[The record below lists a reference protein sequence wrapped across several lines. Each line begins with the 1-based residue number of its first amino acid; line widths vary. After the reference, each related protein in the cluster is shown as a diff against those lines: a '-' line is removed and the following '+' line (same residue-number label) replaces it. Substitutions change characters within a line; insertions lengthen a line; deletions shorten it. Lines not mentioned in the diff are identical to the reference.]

1 VSEGKAQGRASSY
14 RWLSAIG
21 YALLT
26 FAALSGLGFKPA
38 WGIGLFALLAGVGA
52 LVSSELATVIAVVG
66 VSIPIIAVAPLLG
79 LALLV
84 IGLAA
89 TTFLAGAYGRTFFI
103 IALSIAGAA
112 YGPVW
117 AAAAAAGVLLGVSE
131 GAVLGIVAAI
141 VVELTGV
148 ALGRAAFG
156 AIVAG
161 ATKPAIDLARMPDN
175 LFKLTW
181 VLPAM
186 KSIGSDDAKRLGTF
200 FSAVAHPLLLV
211 LQPVAWG
218 LGAAL
223 AGEVRRRTRDLG
235 DFASGSI
242 AAGLGVV
249 AIAGLSAVALLV
261 VGAPIPG
268 KAMVTAA
275 ITSAIAAI
283 AFVVLW
289 ERLFPHRAAAP
300 AAAASSAAAP
310 TRSAVA
316 TDDADVDEL
325 LRLIATAE
333 DKLTAEHTTQK
344 VVMIT
349 DMKSFSA
356 MTEQDG
362 SVLTAKA
369 IQRHRDLLLPVIER
383 YRGCG
388 KSTGGD
394 GLVAAFDVRSD
405 ALAAAAEM
413 QRMLAAY
420 NTEHHGERDLLVRIG
435 IAQGEV
441 VLDRHGRPFI
451 GAALN
456 LAARVM
462 NLADGGQ
469 AFATAIVASAAGE
482 AGVKTASLG
491 DYELKNI
498 AKPVEVFEVLW
509 AEGQTP
515 RAPGTEPPA
524 ETGEV
529 PEVG

>member
-1 VSEGKAQGRASSY
+1 MSEGKARRNTSAY
-14 RWLSAIG
+14 RWLSAG
-21 YALLT
+21 AFAAAT
-26 FAALSGLGFKPA
+26 FAALSGLSFKPS
-38 WGIGLFALLAGVGA
+38 WGIALFAALAGVGA
-52 LVSSELATVIAVVG
+52 LVSTELATVIAVIAI
-66 VSIPIIAVAPLLG
+66 SIPIIAVAPVLGILLLVVG
-79 LALLV
+79 LASTRF
-84 IGLAA
+84 LAA
-89 TTFLAGAYGRTFFI
+89 AHGRTFVI

-117 AAAAAAGVLLGVSE
+117 AAAAVAGALLGVSE
-131 GAVLGIVAAI
+131 GAVVAIVAAI

-148 ALGRAAFG
+148 ALGRELFG

-161 ATKPAIDLARMPDN
+161 SQGN
-175 LFKLTW
+175 
-181 VLPAM
+181 PAM
-186 KSIGSDDAKRLGTF
+186 VLKDMPANLLSFSWVIPSMKSVSADDAKKLASFVT
-200 FSAVAHPLLLV
+200 AAAHPIVLV
-211 LQPVAWG
+211 LQPLAWG
-218 LGAAL
+218 LGAAI
-223 AGEVRRRTRDLG
+223 AGEAKRRSKDLG
-235 DFASGSI
+235 DI
-242 AAGLGVV
+242 AASSIGAGVGVV
-249 AIAGLSAVALLV
+249 ALGSLSAFAVLVAQAPVPGKPMAMAGITSLLV
-261 VGAPIPG
+261 AVAFAALWEKLFP
-268 KAMVTAA
+268 MVAVERHIHGVTPTAA
-275 ITSAIAAI
+275 
-283 AFVVLW
+283 L
-289 ERLFPHRAAAP
+289 ERPG
-300 AAAASSAAAP
+300 
-310 TRSAVA
+310 VA

-333 DKLTAEHTTQK
+333 DKLTTEHTTQK

-369 IQRHRDLLLPVIER
+369 IQRHRDLLLPVIEK
-383 YRGCG
+383 YHGCG

-413 QRMLAAY
+413 QRMLGGY
-420 NTEHHGERDLLVRIG
+420 NAEHPGGRDLLVRIG

-469 AFATAIVASAAGE
+469 AFATAVVASAAPE
-482 AGVKTASLG
+482 SNVSVASLG

-509 AEGQTP
+509 AEGQQP
-515 RAPGTEPPA
+515 RPPGTTPLEP
-524 ETGEV
+524 
-529 PEVG
+529 

>member
-1 VSEGKAQGRASSY
+1 VSEGRVRRNTSAY
-14 RWLSAIG
+14 RWLSAG
-21 YALLT
+21 AYALAT
-26 FAALSGLGFKPA
+26 FAALSGLSFKPT
-38 WGIGLFALLAGVGA
+38 WGIALFAALAGVGA
-52 LVSSELATVIAVVG
+52 LVSSELATVIAVIAI
-66 VSIPIIAVAPLLG
+66 SIPILAVAPLLG
-79 LALLV
+79 LLLLV
-84 IGLAA
+84 VGLAS
-89 TTFLAGAYGRTFFI
+89 TQFLAGAHGRTFII

-117 AAAAAAGVLLGVSE
+117 AAAAVAGVLLGISE
-131 GAVLGIVAAI
+131 GAVVAIIAAI
-141 VVELTGV
+141 IVELTGL
-148 ALGRAAFG
+148 ALGREAFKVIAPFVQG
-156 AIVAG
+156 SG
-161 ATKPAIDLARMPDN
+161 LLPLSKMPEN
-175 LFKLTW
+175 LFALKW
-181 VLPAM
+181 VLPTLR
-186 KSIGSDDAKRLGTF
+186 SVGGDDVKRIASF
-200 FSAVAHPLLLV
+200 VAAASHPIVLV
-211 LQPVAWG
+211 LQPLAWA
-218 LGAAL
+218 LGAAI
-223 AGEVRRRTRDLG
+223 AAEVKRRARGLG
-235 DFASGSI
+235 DIASSSI
-242 AAGLGVV
+242 GAGVGVV
-249 AIAGLSAVALLV
+249 ALGSLSALAILVAGAPVPARPIVMAGLTSLIVA
-261 VGAPIPG
+261 
-268 KAMVTAA
+268 AA
-275 ITSAIAAI
+275 FAA
-283 AFVVLW
+283 LW
-289 ERLFPHRAAAP
+289 ERLFPLQEPERRIHGVT
-300 AAAASSAAAP
+300 P
-310 TRSAVA
+310 TAVAGRPGVA

-333 DKLTAEHTTQK
+333 DKLTTEHTTQK

-383 YRGCG
+383 YHGCG

-405 ALAAAAEM
+405 ALSAAAEM

-420 NTEHHGERDLLVRIG
+420 NTEHPGERDLLVRIG

-469 AFATAIVASAAGE
+469 AFATAIVGSAAPE
-482 AGVKTASLG
+482 AGVTVASLG

-509 AEGQTP
+509 TEGQQPRPPGVALPEPESTP
-515 RAPGTEPPA
+515 
-524 ETGEV
+524 
-529 PEVG
+529 